1 MNRLSLALALSF
13 LPLPVLA
20 QTVDAADPQ
29 SIVAA
34 LQGHGYEAE
43 LGTDSVGDPIIY
55 TSFGGYNGGLYFYGC
70 TNGAACTEVQ
80 FIIVGTPATPATVE
94 AVNQWNID
102 KNTGAASLD
111 GEGMVALRF
120 LVVTQGGIPQ
130 ASFDRSLQL
139 WELAVGEFG
148 QRLGL

>member
-1 MNRLSLALALSF
+1 MKRLACLFALTLM
-13 LPLPVLA
+13 PLPALA
-20 QTVDAADPQ
+20 QTIDAADPM
-29 SIVAA
+29 SIVNS
-34 LQGHGYEAE
+34 LQSHGYQAE

-80 FIIVGTPATPATVE
+80 FIIVGTPANPASVE

-111 GEGMVALRF
+111 SEGMVALRF
-120 LVVTQGGIPQ
+120 LVVTRGGIPA
-130 ASFDRSLQL
+130 ASFDRSLEL

-148 QRLGL
+148 PRLGL